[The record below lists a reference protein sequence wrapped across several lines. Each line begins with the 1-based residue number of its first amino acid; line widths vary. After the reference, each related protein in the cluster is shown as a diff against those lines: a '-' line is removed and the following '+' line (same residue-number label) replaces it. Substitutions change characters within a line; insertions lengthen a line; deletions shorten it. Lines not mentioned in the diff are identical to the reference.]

1 MVECLTSFLN
11 DTSAPPP
18 KATTSQELGVVL
30 SMMACASVSPSTTAS
45 KAIFVGSRLLSRSSH
60 PPPLLEGGVST
71 NSTALPCAHNSSMAI
86 SSNMFQQQYRSIS
99 SSLGGRSASST
110 AQTYSAFRNNDN
122 NVVTTTPMPPRKE
135 DDKSSGT
142 RSYVSPYSKFFSNL
156 EAGRTTLGTTLEM
169 DQRAAE
175 LVEQRLKCGI
185 LESELRF
192 QTTSYGR
199 FVLPPHVSSGEHRV
213 IVKVALSAI
222 PFENE
227 AEREIFLDIVGVRYN
242 PKKGYLQL
250 SSEKFASRI
259 ENKRYL
265 VDMIERIVLNAR
277 KLAKEFA
284 TTDVEKKK
292 SAT

>member
-1 MVECLTSFLN
+1 
-11 DTSAPPP
+11 
-18 KATTSQELGVVL
+18 
-30 SMMACASVSPSTTAS
+30 
-45 KAIFVGSRLLSRSSH
+45 
-60 PPPLLEGGVST
+60 
-71 NSTALPCAHNSSMAI
+71 
-86 SSNMFQQQYRSIS
+86 MFQQYRSVS

-110 AQTYSAFRNNDN
+110 AQTYSEFRNNN
-122 NVVTTTPMPPRKE
+122 NNIVTTTTTPMPPSKE
-135 DDKSSGT
+135 DDQSSGRT
-142 RSYVSPYSKFFSNL
+142 RSYVSPYSKFFTNL

-175 LVEQRLKCGI
+175 LVERRLKCGI

-199 FVLPPHVSSGEHRV
+199 FVLPPHVSPGEHRV

-227 AEREIFLDIVGVRYN
+227 AEEEIFLDIVGVRYN

-292 SAT
+292 SST